1 MNLQEQISRIH
12 SMMGTITEDD
22 KSNKFNRIISL
33 SYPNFN
39 KEGVDVEEKEFGT
52 LYKYIDKNDPNLLYA
67 KYWNVVKELQLNK
80 EVFDF
85 LDDFTSEEVF
95 DEVINWFNNEFGTDA
110 EYVTY

>member
-12 SMMGTITEDD
+12 SMMGNITEGDR
-22 KSNKFNRIISL
+22 SSKFKKVMTL
-33 SYPNFN
+33 GYPNFN
-39 KEGVDVEEKEFGT
+39 KEGVDVEEKQGGFVYRYT
-52 LYKYIDKNDPNLLYA
+52 DKNNPNLLYA
-67 KYWNVVKELQLNK
+67 KYWTNDKELQLNK

-85 LDDFTSEEVF
+85 LDDFTTEEVF